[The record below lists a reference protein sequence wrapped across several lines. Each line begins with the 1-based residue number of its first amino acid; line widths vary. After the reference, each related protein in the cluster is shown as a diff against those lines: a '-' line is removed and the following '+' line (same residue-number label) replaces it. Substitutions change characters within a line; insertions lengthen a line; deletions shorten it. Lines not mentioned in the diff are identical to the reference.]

1 MFFKN
6 EIPEVPLWVS
16 NDGDSS
22 DSWFFQQL
30 ARFASER
37 AGTASNVVVCDEFT
51 NPPGDITFNA
61 KPVALITL
69 CPLNIGTGA
78 SYLRIWTDNATYI
91 VSYNSAGPVYQ
102 VTILTSPTLASTR
115 VDNGDGTWTLDTVT
129 WGYRNSTTDPDYYA
143 VFLQT

>member
-1 MFFKN
+1 VFFKN

-37 AGTASNVVVCDEFT
+37 ASTASNVVVCDEFT
-51 NPPGDITFNA
+51 NPAGDITFNA

-78 SYLRIWTDNATYI
+78 SYLRIWVDNAVYI
-91 VSYNSAGPVYQ
+91 LSYNSVGPVHQ
-102 VTILTSPTLASTR
+102 TVIVTANTLASTR
-115 VDNGDGTWTLDTVT
+115 IDNGDGTWTLDTVT
-129 WGYRNSTTDPDYYA
+129 WGYRNSVTDPDYYA
-143 VFLQT
+143 CFLQN